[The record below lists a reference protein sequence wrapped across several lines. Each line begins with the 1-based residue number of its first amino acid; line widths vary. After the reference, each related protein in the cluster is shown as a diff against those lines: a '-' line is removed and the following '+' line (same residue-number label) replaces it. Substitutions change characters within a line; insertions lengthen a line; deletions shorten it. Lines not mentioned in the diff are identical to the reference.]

1 MAHFAKLDENN
12 VVTQVIVVGNRDTSD
27 ANGVEKEHIG
37 AAFCERLLGGT
48 WKQTSYNGTMRKR
61 YAGIGFTYNE
71 DLDAFVPPKPHAS
84 WVLNN
89 TTADWEAPVPM
100 PTEEGKNYVWNESTG
115 SWDEVEVVV

>member
-1 MAHFAKLDENN
+1 MAHFARLDENN
-12 VVTQVIVVGNRDTSD
+12 VVTQVIVVANTDTAD

-71 DLDAFVPPKPHAS
+71 DLDAFVPPKRYPS

-89 TTADWEAPVPM
+89 TTADWEAPIPL
-100 PTEEGKNYVWNESTG
+100 PDDGKTYDWNESTG